1 MTNVAFISDSLEFEL
16 YYKKAETVTEK
27 IQCFIAK
34 IFKARVVTPLGRIV
48 LLPKDYDQLFETY
61 TGFPFVYKE

>member
-1 MTNVAFISDSLEFEL
+1 MTNVTFISDSLKFVMM
-16 YYKKAETVTEK
+16 YKEAETVTEK

-34 IFKARVVTPLGRIV
+34 IIKARVITPLGRIV
-48 LLPKDYDQLFETY
+48 LLSKDYNQLFKTY

>member
-1 MTNVAFISDSLEFEL
+1 MTNVTFISDSIEFVRH
-16 YYKKAETVTEK
+16 YKEAETITEK

-48 LLPKDYDQLFETY
+48 LLPKDYDQLFKTY
-61 TGFPFVYKE
+61 TGFPLV